1 MPSLYCMSVKDP
13 IPTYFDV
20 ENLVIPNIFFIL
32 KEYKTEQNRSLNRI
46 AMEDAFCVK
55 PVLLNNYS

>member
-1 MPSLYCMSVKDP
+1 MSVKDP

-32 KEYKTEQNRSLNRI
+32 KEYKTEQKRSLNRI